1 MDMLEQSLD
10 TPTSSHDKQ
19 ETEEV
24 VQLQEGEAVG
34 AEEQAAVTIASVQQ
48 AAFADHNVQ
57 YQFRTESNGGQVG
70 FIADPEDQFP
80 VTYRVVQVTEDQL
93 EAVGDGGTAV
103 SVVSTAAFA
112 GAQQA
117 VAQAVIQNPFS
128 NGGSPGGEAVGG
140 ETRFAYFPAATVSDG
155 TATAVSVQA
164 TADPS
169 QAGGQFYVMMS
180 PQDVLQTGTPRTI
193 APRTHTYTTKMEG
206 ARAPRDERRRAQH
219 NEVERRRRD
228 KINNWIVTL
237 SKIIPDCNIDSSKTG
252 AVSISNGSKGGI
264 LSKACDYIR
273 ELRQNNQRLQES
285 FKEVERV
292 QLDNDLLRQQIEDLK
307 NDNALLRAQLQQHGI
322 EMGGETATQ

>member
-10 TPTSSHDKQ
+10 APTSHEKQ

-24 VQLQEGEAVG
+24 VQLQEGEGVG
-34 AEEQAAVTIASVQQ
+34 AEEPAAVTIASAQQ
-48 AAFADHNVQ
+48 AAVFAADHNVQ
-57 YQFRTESNGGQVG
+57 YQFRTENSGGQ
-70 FIADPEDQFP
+70 

-93 EAVGDGGTAV
+93 EAAGDGGAAV

-128 NGGSPGGEAVGG
+128 NGGSPAGETVGG

-164 TADPS
+164 ATDTALTP
-169 QAGGQFYVMMS
+169 AGGQFYVMMS
-180 PQDVLQTGTPRTI
+180 PPDVLQTGTPRTI
-193 APRTHTYTTKMEG
+193 APRTHTYSTKVDG
-206 ARAPRDERRRAQH
+206 PRAPRDERRRAQH

-237 SKIIPDCNIDSSKTG
+237 SKIIPDCNMDNTKTG
-252 AVSISNGSKGGI
+252 ASKGGI

-273 ELRQNNQRLQES
+273 ELRQTNQRLQEN
-285 FKEVERV
+285 FKEVERIQV
-292 QLDNDLLRQQIEDLK
+292 DNELLRQQIEDLK
-307 NDNALLRAQLQQHGI
+307 NDNALLRAQLQQHGLEI
-322 EMGGETATQ
+322 SGETTSQ

>member
-252 AVSISNGSKGGI
+252 ASKGGI

-322 EMGGETATQ
+322 EMGGEAATQ

>member
-10 TPTSSHDKQ
+10 TPTSHDKQ

-57 YQFRTESNGGQVG
+57 YQFRTESNGGQV
-70 FIADPEDQFP
+70 
-80 VTYRVVQVTEDQL
+80 TYRVVQVTEDQL
-93 EAVGDGGTAV
+93 EAVGDGGAAV

-128 NGGSPGGEAVGG
+128 NGGSPAGEAVGG

-155 TATAVSVQA
+155 TAVQVQA
-164 TADPS
+164 TADPTLT

-180 PQDVLQTGTPRTI
+180 PPDVLQPGTPRTI
-193 APRTHTYTTKMEG
+193 APRTHTYTTDYGDNKMMQQGNVGWKMEG

-237 SKIIPDCNIDSSKTG
+237 SKIIPDCNLDATKTG
-252 AVSISNGSKGGI
+252 ASKGGI

-292 QLDNDLLRQQIEDLK
+292 QLDNELLRQQIEDLK

-322 EMGGETATQ
+322 EISGEPAPQ